1 MQFRQ
6 KIFIFAMWRVG
17 FPISDSCECRG
28 RGHFSVS
35 IICEYIASYVK
46 AVIISTLRNVNF
58 RLKKFLKSKEFLV
71 SCPQPLDVKVSLKLS
86 EKKVATFYLSRVH
99 MSEYYEHDSQLLHKI
114 CENTGFH

>member
-1 MQFRQ
+1 
-6 KIFIFAMWRVG
+6 MWRVG

-58 RLKKFLKSKEFLV
+58 RLKKFFKIKRISGFL
-71 SCPQPLDVKVSLKLS
+71 SP
-86 EKKVATFYLSRVH
+86 A
-99 MSEYYEHDSQLLHKI
+99 I
-114 CENTGFH
+114 GCEGVTEIK